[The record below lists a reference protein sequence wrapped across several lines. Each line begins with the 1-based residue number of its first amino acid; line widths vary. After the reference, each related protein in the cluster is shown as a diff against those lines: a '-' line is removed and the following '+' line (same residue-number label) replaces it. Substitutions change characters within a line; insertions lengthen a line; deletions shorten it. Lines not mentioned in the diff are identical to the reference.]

1 MFFYVSLEFKKFSQ
15 AELSSFSSTVY
26 QSMSTESRFVDF
38 KAQVDV
44 LKTKND
50 ELTVAI
56 ANAKMGGTDRINAK
70 NACMEAVIKQ
80 LVKLANYVQDLANDT
95 QDSSV
100 ITEAGYK
107 LRSTTRTEK
116 PALTEI
122 KMPTNV
128 SVLNIVDKPGAVR
141 LTWKK
146 AENAINYAIQHKK
159 KDDTAW
165 KNGNYNNHPEFIFND
180 LDLGTQYDFQICT
193 LGPNSLKSSWTIPVS
208 TWIS

>member
-1 MFFYVSLEFKKFSQ
+1 MFFYVSLEFKKYSQ
-15 AELSSFSSTVY
+15 AELISFSSTVY

-38 KAQVDV
+38 KVQIDV

-122 KMPTNV
+122 KTPTNV

-165 KNGNYNNHPEFIFND
+165 KNGNYNNNPEFIFSD
-180 LDLGTQYDFQICT
+180 LELGAQYDFQICS
-193 LGPNSLKSSWTIPVS
+193 LGPNSLKSSWTIPVT

>member
-1 MFFYVSLEFKKFSQ
+1 MFLYVSLEFKKFSQ

-26 QSMSTESRFVDF
+26 QSMSTDGRFVDF

-56 ANAKMGGTDRINAK
+56 ANAKLGGTDRINAK
-70 NACMEAVIKQ
+70 NACMETVIKQ

-107 LRSTTRTEK
+107 LRNTSKNEK
-116 PALTEI
+116 PPVTEI
-122 KMPTNV
+122 KTPTNV
-128 SVLNIVDKPGAVR
+128 SILNIVDKPGAVR

-159 KDDTAW
+159 KDETAW
-165 KNGNYNNHPEFIFND
+165 KNGNYNNNPEFTFND
-180 LDLGTQYDFQICT
+180 LELGTQYDFQICS
-193 LGPNSLKSSWTIPVS
+193 LGPNSLKSSWTIPVT